1 VRLLRNPEDPR
12 RRLLLMLLAAGT
24 SAGLPLARALADVF
38 GEKPAKL
45 PPDRSIFRIA
55 GKVTVNG
62 SPATLQTRIGP
73 SDTIQTGRKS
83 EAVFVSGTSAFILR
97 ESSTLTLGQEKQDN
111 TVINALR
118 LVTGK
123 LLSVFAP
130 GQPQRFSTI
139 TATIG
144 VRGTGMY
151 AETDPE
157 QTYFCTCYGIT
168 DVRANADP
176 NAVKTV
182 KASHHDEP
190 LYILARPRNGKT
202 IRPAPFIN
210 HTDQELM
217 LIETLVGR
225 VPPFVFP
232 SEDYGGPRKDY

>member
-1 VRLLRNPEDPR
+1 VHLLSKPDDPR
-12 RRLLLMLLAAGT
+12 RRLLLRLLAIGMFAN
-24 SAGLPLARALADVF
+24 LPVARAIADVF
-38 GEKPAKL
+38 GEKPSRL
-45 PPDRSIFRIA
+45 PADRSIFRIT
-55 GKVTVNG
+55 GQVSVNG
-62 SPATLQTRIGP
+62 TPATLKTGIGP

-83 EAVFVSGTSAFILR
+83 EAIFVSGTSAFVLR
-97 ESSTLTLGQEKQDN
+97 ASSTLTLGREKQDN
-111 TVINALR
+111 ALVNALR

-123 LLSVFAP
+123 VLAVFAP
-130 GQPQRFSTI
+130 GNPQRLSTT

-151 AETDPE
+151 AEADPE
-157 QTYFCTCYGIT
+157 QTYFCTCYGVT

-190 LYILARPRNGKT
+190 LYILAKARDGKT